1 MRIDEV
7 KAAARAW
14 LESGK
19 WRWEPGMKSLGGARV
34 LDVSVDPQP
43 SLPEV
48 AFATARAGMLGGQLT
63 NAAFYRDDW
72 TTIGTPDI
80 NDRATALLL
89 WAQSRGEA

>member
-1 MRIDEV
+1 MKMDEV
-7 KAAARAW
+7 KAAAQAW

-19 WRWEPGMKSLGGARV
+19 WGWEPGMKSLGGARV
-34 LDVSVDPQP
+34 LDVSFVPQP

-48 AFATARAGMLGGQLT
+48 AFATALARMLGGQLT

>member
-1 MRIDEV
+1 MKIDEV
-7 KAAARAW
+7 KAAALAW

-34 LDVSVDPQP
+34 LDMSPVPDLS
-43 SLPEV
+43 EMK
-48 AFATARAGMLGGQLT
+48 FATARAGMLGGQLT

-72 TTIGTPDI
+72 ATIGTPDI

>member
-7 KAAARAW
+7 KEAAQAW

-34 LDVSVDPQP
+34 LDVSVDPRP